1 MTPLTRTRNRAP
13 FALAGVLFAAL
24 ALGGCGG
31 SGMPRTEFIVAA
43 GDSTYWV
50 RTEGSRVTLRG
61 SPMVLA
67 RLDGR
72 FRELYVVD
80 EDHSFENALFVG
92 QRLYQRDL
100 ISGDSTEVFRDTLVT
115 SLAER
120 YERRHP
126 EARRLAPD
134 EDTAEEPATQATA
147 EVSVLS
153 VHGPFLSLEYHADT
167 SGAGD
172 ETWHMTR
179 HAVIDLRT
187 GKQVTLTDVLGA
199 DDADTMLK
207 RGRLLYRETV
217 DSIRRDRRPE
227 ARRAAQSLGRFRFDP
242 TSFSLTAPNGT
253 LMIAF
258 SAPGAGSGGEGFV
271 LPMRPLPVNEPAW
284 WQDAKSAIPSST
296 REREELWS
304 RGAYTVKAAYDSTA
318 RPVMMTIADSS
329 GTEFP
334 VGGVSA
340 PVHRIYWLDRPELSR
355 AERAALE
362 RAFEEA
368 EKYDDGQ
375 GERADAG
382 SRLQA
387 AGHRLQA
394 AADD

>member
-1 MTPLTRTRNRAP
+1 MTPLTRTRNRAHD
-13 FALAGVLFAAL
+13 ALAGVLFAAL
-24 ALGGCGG
+24 AVGGCDG
-31 SGMPRTEFIVAA
+31 SGAPTAEFIVAA
-43 GDSTYWV
+43 GDSSYWV
-50 RTEGSRVTLRG
+50 RAEGSRVTVRG

-80 EDHSFENALFVG
+80 EDRSFENALFVG

-100 ISGDSTEVFRDTLVT
+100 VSGDSTEVFRDTLVT

-120 YERRHP
+120 YERRNP
-126 EARRLAPD
+126 EARQLAPD
-134 EDTAEEPATQATA
+134 EDTAEEPSTQATA

-167 SGAGD
+167 SGVGD

-179 HAVIDLRT
+179 HAVVDLRT

-199 DDADTMLK
+199 TDADAMLE

-258 SAPGAGSGGEGFV
+258 SAPGSGSGGEGFV

-284 WQDAKSAIPSST
+284 WQDAKSAIPTST
-296 REREELWS
+296 REREEIWS

-318 RPVMMTIADSS
+318 RPVMMTIADST
-329 GTEFP
+329 GKEFP

-340 PVHRIYWLDRPELSR
+340 PVHRIYWLDVPEMTR
-355 AERAALE
+355 AERAALQ

-368 EKYDDGQ
+368 AKYDDGQ
-375 GERADAG
+375 GERADRTIQPKPTVAI
-382 SRLQA
+382 A
-387 AGHRLQA
+387 N
-394 AADD
+394 D

>member
-1 MTPLTRTRNRAP
+1 
-13 FALAGVLFAAL
+13 LAGVVFAAF
-24 ALGGCGG
+24 CGACR
-31 SGMPRTEFIVAA
+31 SSDAPTAEFIVAA

-50 RTEGSRVTLRG
+50 RTGDSGVEFRG
-61 SPMVLA
+61 SPIVIA

-80 EDHSFENALFVG
+80 DDHSFENALFVG

-100 ISGDSTEVFRDTLVT
+100 ITGDSSEVFRDTLVL
-115 SLAER
+115 SLAQR
-120 YERRHP
+120 YEQRHP

-147 EVSVLS
+147 EVSVLA

-167 SGAGD
+167 SGMGD

-179 HAVIDLRT
+179 HAVVDLRS
-187 GKQVTLTDVLGA
+187 GKAVTLADVLGA
-199 DDADTMLK
+199 SEADAMLK
-207 RGRLLYRETV
+207 RGRQLYRETV

-227 ARRAAQSLGRFRFDP
+227 ARRAAQSLGRFRFDA

-284 WQDAKSAIPSST
+284 WQEARAAVPTST

-304 RGAYTVKAAYDSTA
+304 RGSYIVKAMYDSSA
-318 RPVMMTIADSS
+318 RPVTITVADST
-329 GTEFP
+329 GREIH
-334 VGGVSA
+334 VGGVAA
-340 PVHRIYWLDRPELSR
+340 PVHRIYWLDRPGISR
-355 AERAALE
+355 SERSALQ
-362 RAFEEA
+362 RAFDEA
-368 EKYDDGQ
+368 DSYGDDRS
-375 GERADAG
+375 ERADGSSKVQVAG
-382 SRLQA
+382 CKQDLGVCTLQLA
-387 AGHRLQA
+387 ALRN
-394 AADD
+394 D